1 MLLKKLDGYLHGHEE
16 EILNAIWIGLL
27 GLEIAMVLGVAVRGL
42 AKGLSAP
49 SQPKQK
55 TT

>member
-1 MLLKKLDGYLHGHEE
+1 MLLNKLDGYLHGHEE
-16 EILNAIWIGLL
+16 EILNAVWIGLL

-42 AKGLSAP
+42 VKGLSAP
-49 SQPKQK
+49 SHPKQK